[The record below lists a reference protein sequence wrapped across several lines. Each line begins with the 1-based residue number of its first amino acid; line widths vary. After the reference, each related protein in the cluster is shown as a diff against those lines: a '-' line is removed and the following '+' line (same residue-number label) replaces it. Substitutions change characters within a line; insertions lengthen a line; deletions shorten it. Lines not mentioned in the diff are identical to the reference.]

1 MKRFLRN
8 TYVKLFAVILSVVCV
23 WMCVYEGMG
32 ILSGIYGAGYLFEEN
47 FSDSRVSGNLERSI
61 INYSGAV
68 LDGLGEKYSAFL
80 SKDELEKT
88 LDEEIRS
95 FEPEKSEIEYYIEIT
110 VDGEK
115 TVLAN
120 TSFRSKDYFDENL
133 GACIEYSGVPNS
145 NIRPVDRLIN
155 KIIQSHADAD
165 AAQLDETNLSGVEA
179 VATDGEETEFVPAE
193 VSVKAYFGYN
203 TNFCAKVR
211 NDWNA
216 AKTDITSKVNT
227 LLFFAALTFIL
238 IVYILWMCGK
248 DADGNFCTLFY
259 DRMFAEFNLL
269 ILAAVLTASLFAFVS
284 VIDSFDLSSQSINSS
299 IFVRVLCFG
308 VSFAYLVVL
317 NCVLS
322 FVRNAKCGMLLKRS
336 AVFRIAKFVLT
347 AAVKFIKLISGA
359 VRRLYARFRKNLHIL
374 RRSLSEKLSVYILL
388 LFSLYSLILFVIT
401 VFFMGFGG
409 SVQMAILG
417 IIVYLCACFAIAKA
431 LFGFDV
437 LKRGIFAMKDGE
449 IGKQIVGCPKGV
461 VGDVADA
468 INTISDGLTLA
479 VENETKA
486 ERMKAELITNV
497 SHDLKTPLTSI
508 INYSNLL
515 CEMKLTPTE
524 ANDYAKIIKRKS
536 ERLKNMTADLFDISK
551 AQSGNE
557 KADLKEIDLAVLA
570 RQSAA
575 EHESAAEKQRLGIQL
590 SVPDGNYTIIADGNK
605 LSRVFDN
612 LLVNAVKYSLAG
624 TRIYIVLSENGSSV
638 RAEIKNISSY
648 PLDFDPNEITDRFV
662 RGEKS
667 RTTDGNGLGLA
678 IAKSYTELCGGK
690 FSIVTDGDL
699 FKAVLEFNEVKKEA
713 PEPEADS
720 GAE

>member
-8 TYVKLFAVILSVVCV
+8 TYVKLFAVIFSVVCV

-32 ILSGIYGAGYLFEEN
+32 ILSGIYGTGYLFEEN
-47 FSDSRVSGNLERSI
+47 FSDSRASGNLERSI

-80 SKDELEKT
+80 SKDELEKV
-88 LDEEIRS
+88 LDEEMRS
-95 FEPEKSEIEYYIEIT
+95 FEPEKREIEYFIEIT

-115 TVLAN
+115 TVLTN
-120 TSFRSKDYFDENL
+120 TSFRDKNYFDENL
-133 GACIEYSGVPNS
+133 GVCVPNS
-145 NIRPVDRLIN
+145 SLLPFID
-155 KIIQSHADAD
+155 KIIQSCADAD
-165 AAQLDETNLSGVEA
+165 AAKRDETNLRDVEA
-179 VATDGEETEFVPAE
+179 VATDGEETEFVPAN

-211 NDWNA
+211 DNWNA
-216 AKTDITSKVNT
+216 AKTDITSKVNM
-227 LLFFAALTFIL
+227 LLLFAALTFIL

-269 ILAAVLTASLFAFVS
+269 ILAAVLAASLFAFES
-284 VIDSFDLSSQSINSS
+284 VIDAFDVSSQSINSS

-308 VSFAYLVVL
+308 ASFAYLAVL

-322 FVRNAKCGMLLKRS
+322 FVRNAKSGMLLKRS
-336 AVFRIAKFVLT
+336 AIFRAAKLILT
-347 AAVKFIKLISGA
+347 AAAKLVKFTVSAI
-359 VRRLYARFRKNLHIL
+359 RRLFARIGKHLHMM
-374 RRSLSEKLSVYILL
+374 RRALSEKLSVYILL
-388 LFSLYSLILFVIT
+388 LFTLYSLILFVIT
-401 VFFMGFGG
+401 VFFMGFDG

-417 IIVYLCACFAIAKA
+417 IIVYLCACFAIAKV
-431 LFGFDV
+431 LFGFNV

-461 VGDVADA
+461 VGDVAEA

-575 EHESAAEKQRLGIQL
+575 EHESAAEKQKLGIQL
-590 SVPDGNYTIIADGNK
+590 SVPEGNYTIIADGNK

-612 LLVNAVKYSLAG
+612 LLVNAVKYSLSG
-624 TRIYIVLSENGSSV
+624 TRIYIVLSENGESV

-648 PLDFDPNEITDRFV
+648 PLDFDPSEITDRFV

-699 FKAVLEFNEVKKEA
+699 FKAILEFNEVKKET
-713 PEPEADS
+713 PNTETEN